1 MNKPTLTLFVLLAGS
16 LTCLAVPLS
25 AQARPAPSDIGD
37 EISQELADARKKI
50 QADLAE
56 ARKELKTENLRL
68 DNSLRFGDGINSQ
81 SADLARAEITPDGN
95 FLIDGKKQNIDADQR
110 RQLLAYRKQV
120 IAIALSGIEIGE
132 QSAEAALAVVDS
144 SWISLLFNAMTG
156 RLESRIERDV
166 MQQVQPAVLAICRQ
180 LPAVMAS
187 QQQLASSLPQFQ
199 PYATLEADDVADC
212 EDEVRH
218 EFASL

>member
-1 MNKPTLTLFVLLAGS
+1 MNKPTLLLFVLLAGG

-25 AQARPAPSDIGD
+25 AQARPVPSDIGN
-37 EISQELADARKKI
+37 EISHELADARKEV
-50 QADLAE
+50 QAELAE

-68 DNSLRFGDGINSQ
+68 DNSLRFGDDNNSQ
-81 SADLARAEITPDGN
+81 SADLARAEITPDGD
-95 FLIDGKKQNIDADQR
+95 FLIDGKTQNVDADQR

-132 QSAEAALAVVDS
+132 QAAEAAFETVDG
-144 SWISLLFNAMTG
+144 SWISLLLNAMTG

-166 MQQVQPAVLAICRQ
+166 MQQVQPTVLAICRQ

-212 EDEVRH
+212 EREVRH
-218 EFASL
+218 EFVSL